1 MRNTPEKSK
10 PKLNEPELD
19 GPGQNQLDQKSN
31 HDDFS
36 DYCVLLIED
45 DEIMRM
51 SLEDRL
57 QLDCINVRAVASIAG
72 AREELERGN
81 IDLVV
86 SDIRLPDG
94 TGIELFSEMSS
105 RFPGIPVILMT
116 AYGDVSDAVSLVKAG
131 ALDYLTKPFDVN
143 DFIKKIK
150 RHLSRIADTYLSSDS
165 SGDGIQFK
173 PGSGHLGK
181 STVMRKLER
190 LIARLGNSDSSV
202 LITGESGVGKE
213 VVAMLIHN
221 NSLRADKPM
230 VKVNC
235 AALSPT
241 LIESELFGHE
251 KGAFTGA
258 VQRRIGRFERA
269 QGGTIFLDEI
279 AEVSPDIQVKLLRVL
294 QEREIERV
302 GGVEPIALDVR
313 IIAATQVTLDESIK
327 NHEFRADLYWRLN
340 VIHVDIP
347 PLRQRRED
355 ILYLARLFV
364 GEWDDKAP
372 DTIRGLSKE
381 AETML
386 LGLPFPGNVRELKN
400 MIERAVALCDAP
412 WIGPGDLLTEDGDV
426 GEQVAHITTL
436 KQSIEDAE
444 RQAINH
450 ALAENGS
457 RINQA
462 ADYLGI
468 SRKNL
473 WEKMKRYG
481 IEK

>member
-1 MRNTPEKSK
+1 MRKTPEKSK
-10 PKLNEPELD
+10 AKLNGPELN
-19 GPGQNQLDQKSN
+19 GPGQSQLDQKSN

-57 QLDCINVRAVASIAG
+57 QLDGINVRAVASIAG
-72 AREELERGN
+72 AREEFERGN

-116 AYGDVSDAVSLVKAG
+116 AYGDVSDAVLLVKAG
-131 ALDYLTKPFDVN
+131 ALDYLTKPFDIN
-143 DFIKKIK
+143 DFMKKIE

-213 VVAMLIHN
+213 VVATLIHN

-235 AALSPT
+235 AALSST

-258 VQRRIGRFERA
+258 VQRHIGRFERA

-279 AEVSPDIQVKLLRVL
+279 SEVSPDIQVKLLRVL

-313 IIAATQVTLDESIK
+313 IIAATQVTLDESIE

-381 AETML
+381 AETLL
-386 LGLPFPGNVRELKN
+386 LGLPFPGNIRELKN

-444 RQAINH
+444 RLAIH
-450 ALAENGS
+450 AAMAENCGK
-457 RINQA
+457 INQA
-462 ADYLGI
+462 ANDLGI

-481 IEK
+481 IKR

>member
-1 MRNTPEKSK
+1 MRDTPEKSR
-10 PKLNEPELD
+10 PKLNGPELN
-19 GPGQNQLDQKSN
+19 GPEQSQPDQKSN

-57 QLDCINVRAVASIAG
+57 KLDGINVCAVASIAG

-116 AYGDVSDAVSLVKAG
+116 AYGDVSDAVLLVKAG
-131 ALDYLTKPFDVN
+131 ALDYLTKPFDIN
-143 DFIKKIK
+143 DFMKKIE

-213 VVAMLIHN
+213 VVATLIHN

-241 LIESELFGHE
+241 LVESELFGHE

-258 VQRRIGRFERA
+258 VQRHIGRFERA

-279 AEVSPDIQVKLLRVL
+279 SEVSADIQVKLLRVL

-313 IIAATQVTLDESIK
+313 IIAATQVTLDESIE

-364 GEWDDKAP
+364 GEWDNKAP

-381 AETML
+381 AETL
-386 LGLPFPGNVRELKN
+386 L
-400 MIERAVALCDAP
+400 M
-412 WIGPGDLLTEDGDV
+412 
-426 GEQVAHITTL
+426 
-436 KQSIEDAE
+436 
-444 RQAINH
+444 
-450 ALAENGS
+450 
-457 RINQA
+457 
-462 ADYLGI
+462 GI
-468 SRKNL
+468 ARV
-473 WEKMKRYG
+473 
-481 IEK
+481 

>member
-1 MRNTPEKSK
+1 MDNTPEKGR
-10 PKLNEPELD
+10 PRLNKKELN
-19 GPGQNQLDQKSN
+19 GSEKGQLDEKSS
-31 HDDFS
+31 HDNFS

-45 DEIMRM
+45 DEIMSM
-51 SLEDRL
+51 SLVDRL
-57 QLDCINVRAVASIAG
+57 QLEGINVRTVASIAG
-72 AREELERGN
+72 ARKEFERGD

-116 AYGDVSDAVSLVKAG
+116 AYGDVSDAVLLVKAG
-131 ALDYLTKPFDVN
+131 ALDYLTKPFDIN

-213 VVAMLIHN
+213 VVATLIHD
-221 NSLRADKPM
+221 NSMRADKPM

-258 VQRRIGRFERA
+258 VQSRIGRFERA

-279 AEVSPDIQVKLLRVL
+279 AEVSPDIQAKLLRVL

-327 NHEFRADLYWRLN
+327 NNEFRADLYWRLN
-340 VIHVDIP
+340 VIHIDIP

-355 ILYLARLFV
+355 IIYLARLFV
-364 GEWDDKAP
+364 GEWDDKAL

-381 AETML
+381 AETLL

-400 MIERAVALCDAP
+400 MIERAVALCNAP
-412 WIGPGDLLTEDGDV
+412 WIGPRDLLTEDSDV

-436 KQSIEDAE
+436 KQSIEDTE
-444 RQAINH
+444 RLAIH
-450 ALAENGS
+450 AALAENCGK
-457 RINQA
+457 INQA
-462 ADYLGI
+462 ANDLGI
-468 SRKNL
+468 SRKSL

-481 IEK
+481 IER